1 MENEAFSGILRE
13 EGLRVCVCVWGG
25 GWRGWRLRGLHGG
38 LFCSMFRRALL
49 EVDCKIN
56 AEVSES
62 KY

>member
-13 EGLRVCVCVWGG
+13 EGLRVCVCAGG
-25 GWRGWRLRGLHGG
+25 ERVGVLRGLHGG